1 MQFKQLILN
10 SIFWRGLY
18 FFTVLLLNVL
28 LAQIFGAT
36 NMGWIYAAINSFSLI
51 LLLSTCSLESGMA
64 FFASKKTIDANKLA
78 GLSVLWTIGVLV
90 IVLSVL
96 FVYNRSFVGEIAVL
110 DFKFM
115 ATTYISGLL
124 LTTLFV
130 PLFYAQQDYFL
141 PNAIM
146 ATTNLLVVL
155 AGLVS
160 GFFYKKD
167 MHESFFFYIYFINY
181 PVQAVLLLFFYLSKN
196 KFFFKL
202 TLPAKKE
209 LQLLFRYSLFSLV
222 GNLSFFLLYRIDYW
236 FIQSTCKAY
245 PKEELGL
252 YLGNYIQVSKLGQ
265 MFLILPGI
273 LANTVFPSTAAG
285 MGKLVT
291 DKLPQLIKGLLLIY
305 GVVMILLIVFG
316 DWFFPFIY
324 GPTYDKMYL
333 PFLLL
338 IPGMLALSVS
348 QLLGAFNAGNNRVA
362 LNIKS
367 VSGGLMVIVIGDW
380 LFIPRFGIVA
390 AALVSTA
397 GYMVYMFCL
406 LAGLQKENPIGV
418 RMLFLP
424 GWNDVKALWAVAFKK
439 RQK

>member
-36 NMGWIYAAINSFSLI
+36 IMGWIYSAINSFSLI

-64 FFASKKTIDANKLA
+64 FFSSKKAIDGNKLA
-78 GLSVLWTIGVLV
+78 GLSMLWTMGVLIV
-90 IVLSVL
+90 IFSVL
-96 FVYNRSFVGEIAVL
+96 FVYNRSFAEEIAVS

-115 ATTYISGLL
+115 AITYISGLL

-146 ATTNLLVVL
+146 AATNLLVIL
-155 AGLVS
+155 AGLIS
-160 GFFYKKD
+160 GFFYKGE
-167 MHESFFFYIYFINY
+167 MHENFFFYVYFINY
-181 PVQAVLLLFFYLSKN
+181 PVQALLLLFFYLTKN
-196 KFFFKL
+196 NFFLKL
-202 TLPAKKE
+202 ALPDKKE
-209 LQLLFRYSLFSLV
+209 LRLLFRYSLFSLV

-273 LANTVFPSTAAG
+273 LANTVFPSTASG
-285 MGKLVT
+285 MGKQVT
-291 DKLPQLIKGLLLIY
+291 DKLPHLIKGLLIIY
-305 GVVMILLIVFG
+305 SVLMTLLVVFG
-316 DWFFPFIY
+316 EWFYPFIY
-324 GPTYDKMYL
+324 GSTYDKMYL

-338 IPGMLALSVS
+338 IPGILALSVS
-348 QLLGAFNAGNNRVA
+348 QLLGAFNAGSNRVA
-362 LNIKS
+362 LNVKS
-367 VSGGLMVIVIGDW
+367 VVCGLVVIVIGDW

-390 AALVSTA
+390 AALVSTT
-397 GYMVYMFCL
+397 GYIVYMFCL
-406 LAGLQKENPIGV
+406 LEGLKKEKLIGV
-418 RMLFLP
+418 KMLLLP
-424 GWNDVKALWAVAFKK
+424 GWNDVKALWAVALKK
-439 RQK
+439 IQK